1 MSVSRSSSSISA
13 FSLLSSIPTASSA
26 PLELQH
32 KDKLYLRID
41 HPLNRRK
48 GTPQLKIWEIGQDY
62 ISASSPDQ
70 HTWRCGY
77 YASLTI
83 LSNKI
88 STSSCIHHL
97 RRIH

>member
-41 HPLNRRK
+41 HPRRYD
-48 GTPQLKIWEIGQDY
+48 GHDAEEEPERYFGMDEEEIEVDSPPPPTSILIWVQ
-62 ISASSPDQ
+62 
-70 HTWRCGY
+70 
-77 YASLTI
+77 
-83 LSNKI
+83 K
-88 STSSCIHHL
+88 STVMAP
-97 RRIH
+97 